1 MCSKPSSEAYKSC
14 WGGWLDISV
23 WVSGSFQSWRKIMT
37 NLLVFPTKPKTLL
50 SPPKKGAH
58 VQKFERVP
66 CFWRFWSHFS
76 TKSFSSQGLSPQT
89 HNKKNPYNPTN
100 VTPPIV
106 QTTVL
111 PWAQGHQ
118 LRSGTGNGTPTFC
131 LVHGHAGWQTW
142 WVRSPCRISWILSF
156 KGLKEPQQKN
166 HKSAGFGL
174 QIVIAS
180 LIHLR
185 RSYGIPST

>member
-1 MCSKPSSEAYKSC
+1 MVVSKVDGKS
-14 WGGWLDISV
+14 WQTFLF
-23 WVSGSFQSWRKIMT
+23 FQQSLRPCC
-37 NLLVFPTKPKTLL
+37 LHQ
-50 SPPKKGAH
+50 KKGAH
-58 VQKFERVP
+58 VQKFEGVP

-89 HNKKNPYNPTN
+89 HNKKIHI
-100 VTPPIV
+100 TPPTWHHPLCNPLFYPELKAISWGPGLEM
-106 QTTVL
+106 VL
-111 PWAQGHQ
+111 QHSAW
-118 LRSGTGNGTPTFC
+118 
-131 LVHGHAGWQTW
+131 VHGHAGWQTW